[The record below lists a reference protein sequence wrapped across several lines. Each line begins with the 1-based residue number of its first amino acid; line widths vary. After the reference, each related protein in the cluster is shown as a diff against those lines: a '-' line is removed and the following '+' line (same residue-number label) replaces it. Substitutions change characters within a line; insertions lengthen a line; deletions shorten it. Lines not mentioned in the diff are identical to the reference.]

1 LLKLVERVA
10 RSNAA
15 VLTTGESGTGKE
27 LIARA
32 IHHYSMRC
40 SRAWVDL
47 KCAMP
52 PELLLESELFGY
64 EKGALRGAAAT
75 KPGLL
80 ELSNTGSV
88 FLDEIGELPPRMQV
102 KLLSL
107 DGEPYYR
114 LGGTRKISVDSRV
127 IAATNADLEKA
138 LKEGSFRRDLYH
150 SVAQVEIKV
159 PPLRERTADIA
170 PLQMSAR

>member
-1 LLKLVERVA
+1 MGRRLGLQLERALA
-10 RSNAA
+10 R
-15 VLTTGESGTGKE
+15 GMWQ
-27 LIARA
+27 
-32 IHHYSMRC
+32 HQ
-40 SRAWVDL
+40 
-47 KCAMP
+47 
-52 PELLLESELFGY
+52 
-64 EKGALRGAAAT
+64 
-75 KPGLL
+75 
-80 ELSNTGSV
+80 
-88 FLDEIGELPPRMQV
+88 PPRMQV